1 GIQFK
6 LAIFRLQGLAGR
18 AVAAIT
24 RFGLLMLG
32 KAKMI
37 SQFSIEYCLDRDP
50 GQHLPK
56 LVVIFFSFDVFSGR
70 LGYRLELF
78 LVDQQTILTFVMV

>member
-1 GIQFK
+1 
-6 LAIFRLQGLAGR
+6 
-18 AVAAIT
+18 
-24 RFGLLMLG
+24 MLG

-37 SQFSIEYCLDRDP
+37 SQFSIECCLDRDP

-56 LVVIFFSFDVFSGR
+56 LVEIFFSFDVFSGR

-78 LVDQQTILTFVMV
+78 LVDYLPILSLVWV